1 MDQKPKKEGNTKTNK
16 IVGRSSN
23 AEIERRKEICEDL
36 RKENPQMPKRK
47 FIELLKMKYTRY
59 NVPIPTDPTIYAD
72 LKKWGIN
79 FKGYSKI
86 MSEVTNFNCL
96 GREIHQKL
104 RQIRISYFDK
114 NIVLFDYE
122 EVCKISYNEFKDS
135 NILYRDKK
143 NFLSK
148 LSKLDKSKIP
158 PDTLFRL
165 SIILKEKGLGEYI
178 TNIFDINFFS
188 PKPFLYS
195 EIHDY
200 CAIIVFEYE
209 KYDTIMNSAYEIV
222 EEYPY
227 FTPK

>member
-1 MDQKPKKEGNTKTNK
+1 MKIEFVKPEVQAGKEYKG
-16 IVGRSSN
+16 
-23 AEIERRKEICEDL
+23 EI
-36 RKENPQMPKRK
+36 
-47 FIELLKMKYTRY
+47 TRY
-59 NVPIPTDPTIYAD
+59 KLDE
-72 LKKWGIN
+72 
-79 FKGYSKI
+79 SKI
-86 MSEVTNFNCL
+86 L
-96 GREIHQKL
+96 
-104 RQIRISYFDK
+104 
-114 NIVLFDYE
+114 
-122 EVCKISYNEFKDS
+122 
-135 NILYRDKK
+135 
-143 NFLSK
+143 
-148 LSKLDKSKIP
+148 